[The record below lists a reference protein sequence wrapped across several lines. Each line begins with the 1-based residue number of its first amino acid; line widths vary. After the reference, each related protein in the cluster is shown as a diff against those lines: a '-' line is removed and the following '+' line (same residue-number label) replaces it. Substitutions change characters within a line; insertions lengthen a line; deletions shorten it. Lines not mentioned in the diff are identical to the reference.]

1 MIFVSY
7 ICSFVDRDMLMRYH
21 IGLGIGHVYT
31 QCQASSDVDQETT
44 SYTTRDDDME
54 EEYVFEI
61 PDNGDLSGDIVQ
73 EVESGSE
80 HSSDFGN
87 ESGEEEEEEEEIR
100 DEEFLIDEDLYG
112 Y

>member
-21 IGLGIGHVYT
+21 IGLGIGHV
-31 QCQASSDVDQETT
+31 CQASSDVDQETT

-54 EEYVFEI
+54 EEYVLEI

-80 HSSDFGN
+80 YSSDFGN
-87 ESGEEEEEEEEIR
+87 DSGEEEEEEEEEIR